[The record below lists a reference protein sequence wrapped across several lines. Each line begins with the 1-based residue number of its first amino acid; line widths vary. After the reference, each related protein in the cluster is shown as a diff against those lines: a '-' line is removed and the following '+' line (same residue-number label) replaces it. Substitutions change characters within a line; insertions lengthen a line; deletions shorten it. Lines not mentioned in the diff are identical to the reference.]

1 MSPWTTPSSA
11 GFSSCCVWFAFAI
24 GAGLSVETGLRA
36 STSKRGIGV
45 EKSCTPNR
53 GLGGRPV
60 GMLSAHALPTNGL
73 RPFFIAI
80 MPPAVN
86 NPHLI
91 SSRRLTLPSAMAFRI
106 SRRLRCAFSA
116 SLSRA
121 FDAFS
126 DRNIDILSSSV
137 AALTNAPHSR
147 YAVRLG
153 SLTCFLTTV
162 SVKRYERPA
171 GRSCLA
177 RKQYGDADQIGS

>member
-1 MSPWTTPSSA
+1 SVASA
-11 GFSSCCVWFAFAI
+11 
-24 GAGLSVETGLRA
+24 LRG

-45 EKSCTPNR
+45 EKSCTPNS

-73 RPFFIAI
+73 RPFFMA
-80 MPPAVN
+80 MTPPAVN
-86 NPHLI
+86 NPHLM
-91 SSRRLTLPSAMAFRI
+91 SSRRLTWPSAIAFRI

-116 SLSRA
+116 SLSRD
-121 FDAFS
+121 FDVFPV
-126 DRNIDILSSSV
+126 RNIDIRSSSIT
-137 AALTNAPHSR
+137 ALTNAPHSR
-147 YAVRLG
+147 YAARLG
-153 SLTCFLTTV
+153 SLHPALLTRV